1 MTVVGGR
8 VHKRVEGLGKKEEGL
23 IDMDNSVVIPGG
35 RRV

>member
-23 IDMDNSVVIPGG
+23 IDMDNSVELSGG
-35 RRV
+35 KG